1 MTHLLRAALL
11 IMGALLLAGCR
22 QSAQPMPTPDPD
34 IQLEWLP
41 ADKPFRVGLDAL
53 IFSLKN
59 AQAEPIRGALIEVRG
74 DMNHAGMVPV
84 DGRAEGGTDDGRYV
98 VPFEWTMGG
107 DWILTVRATLP
118 DGRSTQRRYEVQVRA
133 P

>member
-11 IMGALLLAGCR
+11 IMCALFLASCR
-22 QSAQPMPTPDPD
+22 QSAQPTPTPDPD

-41 ADKPFRVGLDAL
+41 AEKPFRVGFDAL
-53 IFSLKN
+53 IFTLKN

-74 DMNHAGMVPV
+74 DMSHAGMVPV
-84 DGRAEGGTDDGRYV
+84 DGMAEGGTEDGRYV

-107 DWILTVRATLP
+107 DWTLTVRATLP
-118 DGRSTQRRYEVQVRA
+118 DGRSTQRRYAVQVRA
-133 P
+133 Q